1 MEIKM
6 KEKKIYEKPKIEIID
21 IHGVDIVTCSPPKIC
36 DGSCGTTLPDIPF
49 TFSSLPSF

>member
-1 MEIKM
+1 M

-21 IHGVDIVTCSPPKIC
+21 IHGVDIVTCSGKIC

-49 TFSSLPSF
+49 PFSSSLPSF